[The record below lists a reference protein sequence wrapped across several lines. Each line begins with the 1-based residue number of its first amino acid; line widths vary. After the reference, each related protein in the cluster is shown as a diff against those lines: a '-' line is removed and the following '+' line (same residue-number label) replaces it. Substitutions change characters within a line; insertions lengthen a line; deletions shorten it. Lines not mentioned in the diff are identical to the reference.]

1 VTSNKNKNS
10 GDQNPLHLLR
20 LGRAAERKKNGL
32 SRQVIREAESQRPNE
47 LGNKLKIITME
58 DGVIKVSILVF
69 IVSLILFIFNIYWML
84 KMLSLTKQSRIIHS
98 MTLKT
103 ILIYCESKG
112 LTVDIQKIQKEVEES
127 MDPDPNIMNDPPS
140 EPGNI
145 VV

>member
-1 VTSNKNKNS
+1 METRTHFDS
-10 GDQNPLHLLR
+10 
-20 LGRAAERKKNGL
+20 AAEEQKKKNGL
-32 SRQVIREAESQRPNE
+32 FRKVIREAESQRPNE

-58 DGVIKVSILVF
+58 DGVIKVGILVF

-140 EPGNI
+140 EPGEI

>member
-1 VTSNKNKNS
+1 MTNNKNKNS
-10 GDQNPLHLLR
+10 GDQNPLRLR
-20 LGRAAERKKNGL
+20 RGGAKKKNGL
-32 SRQVIREAESQRPNE
+32 FRKVIREAESQRPNE

-58 DGVIKVSILVF
+58 DGVIKVGILVF

-140 EPGNI
+140 EPGEI

>member
-1 VTSNKNKNS
+1 
-10 GDQNPLHLLR
+10 
-20 LGRAAERKKNGL
+20 
-32 SRQVIREAESQRPNE
+32 
-47 LGNKLKIITME
+47 ME
-58 DGVIKVSILVF
+58 DDVIKVGIFVF
-69 IVSLILFIFNIYWML
+69 IVSLIFFIFNIYWML

-127 MDPDPNIMNDPPS
+127 VDPDPNIMNDPPS
-140 EPGNI
+140 EPGEI

>member
-1 VTSNKNKNS
+1 METRTHFSAS
-10 GDQNPLHLLR
+10 ADRCG
-20 LGRAAERKKNGL
+20 GAKKNGL
-32 SRQVIREAESQRPNE
+32 FRKVIREAESQRPNE

-58 DGVIKVSILVF
+58 DGVIKVGILVF

-140 EPGNI
+140 EPGEI